1 MFLLTELLEVIKCIK
16 VLETSGKYLT
26 IDPES
31 TLSDIIDKTVKNAL
45 ELLSHVDKRFN
56 TLSNICSSKNELK
69 RK

>member
-16 VLETSGKYLT
+16 VLETLGKYLI

-45 ELLSHVDKRFN
+45 EFLSQMDKRFN
-56 TLSNICSSKNELK
+56 TLSNTYLSKNKLK
-69 RK
+69 